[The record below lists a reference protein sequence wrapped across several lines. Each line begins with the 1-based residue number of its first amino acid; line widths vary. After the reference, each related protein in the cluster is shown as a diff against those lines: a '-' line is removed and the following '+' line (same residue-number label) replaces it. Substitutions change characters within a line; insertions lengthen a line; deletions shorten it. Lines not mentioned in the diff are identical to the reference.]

1 MEYDIDIDK
10 KPKSSNKKRKISNLL
25 FPGNSSAFEKRQ
37 KKYFLFQ
44 ASRRER
50 ETNSQISIRE
60 GCQKN
65 PENHFSRTRHGIEWD
80 MEDRRQRRQRIQGK
94 QRRQKRQRK
103 CHFYVPL
110 FHFIFEWKCKL
121 QFAKCRPRD
130 AFIWRHLIKINT
142 IKTIRLHN
150 EEKNLNYKSTHSSIF
165 LQHLQ
170 SGVRQFG
177 LWKYCLFYFRF

>member
-1 MEYDIDIDK
+1 M
-10 KPKSSNKKRKISNLL
+10 
-25 FPGNSSAFEKRQ
+25 
-37 KKYFLFQ
+37 LFQ
-44 ASRRER
+44 NHDTE
-50 ETNSQISIRE
+50 
-60 GCQKN
+60 KK
-65 PENHFSRTRHGIEWD
+65 NHFSRTRHGIEWD

-150 EEKNLNYKSTHSSIF
+150 KEKNLNYKSTHSSIF